1 MIPTGMNG
9 RIEGTFLVNALLA
22 GKKISIPKDDLVF
35 QDGRHKL
42 LGVSFS
48 DGLREDGELTA
59 SLKEITEDLIRLFY
73 EVEKDERLHVSKNLI
88 GGTLRPYIGN
98 EDMTGMTLLNL
109 FSNRFI
115 TFEEAEDGSW
125 GYKMIGLI
133 RRELP
138 DADRLITCLL
148 EDVVSFS
155 GSFGNVF
162 SVGEEDLTALTAQ
175 EQNVR
180 KNVEGTLTALHNM
193 MEELDEQT
201 ESVLSEDVLAGLSF
215 ERNECIDVGN
225 VRVQMPDGFCASAE
239 TDGHRAILYRPNAE
253 NPDVYE
259 SSGVVYYLDTDSNG
273 GLTIRAEARVKE
285 QIRASAE
292 AELVSRLWGHVFT
305 K

>member
-22 GKKISIPKDDLVF
+22 GKKIIIPKEDLVF
-35 QDGRHKL
+35 QDGCHKL

-48 DGLREDGELTA
+48 DGLREDEELTA

-73 EVEKDERLHVSKNLI
+73 EVEKDERLRLPKEKI

-98 EDMTGMTLLNL
+98 EDLTGMTLLNL
-109 FSNRFI
+109 FANRFI
-115 TFEEAEDGSW
+115 TLEEAEDGSW
-125 GYKMIGLI
+125 GYKTIGLV

-138 DADRLITCLL
+138 EADRLITCLL
-148 EDVVSFS
+148 EDVIAFS
-155 GSFGNVF
+155 GSIGSVF
-162 SVGEEDLTALTAQ
+162 SAGEEDLSSLSVQ

-180 KNVEGTLTALHNM
+180 KNVAGTLTAIHDI

-201 ESVLSEDVLAGLSF
+201 ESVLSEDVLGSLTF
-215 ERNECIDVGN
+215 EQNESIDVGN
-225 VRVQMPDGFCASAE
+225 ARVRVPDGFRASAE
-239 TDGHRAILYRPNAE
+239 TDGHRAILYRPNTE

-259 SSGVVYYLDTDSNG
+259 SSGIVYYLDTDDEG
-273 GLTIRAEARVKE
+273 RLTIGAEARVRE
-285 QIRASAE
+285 PGRATAE
-292 AELVSRLWGHVFT
+292 AELVSRLWAHVFT